1 MKRFPGHFSLATTM
15 TSTQEN
21 SGLAALFANSS
32 GPRQKPQRKQKE
44 EVKEEVEEVEDD
56 KMEVEEDDD
65 EDDEDDDED
74 DEEEEEEEDEEEEEI
89 EEPVVKKSKA
99 KKSNDS
105 ADVEDQ
111 YMAKLAE
118 EVEKEEPVVAAT
130 SDEITAEG
138 ADSDSEDEPE
148 LDVDED
154 TKKKLEATNKELD
167 KADYTIFVGNVSS
180 EVITDKT
187 VYNNFKALF
196 AAMGTVASVRFRSIS
211 FSKLLPRKVAFISQQ
226 FHSKRD
232 TVNAYIVFKNRK
244 TVKGALTLN
253 GSVFKGFHMRV
264 DSVAHPGAQDHKR
277 CVFVG
282 SLDFEEQEE
291 ALWEAFSS
299 CGDVEYVRIVR
310 DAKTNVGKGFAYVQ
324 FKDVNSV
331 EKALLLNGKG
341 INELSKSTTNKR
353 KLRVSRA
360 KSQHSQE
367 RAKQA
372 DLKNIRNA
380 RTDGLSRDEKSHF
393 GRAQSRL
400 GKAGKAQLQDIVQEG
415 LRAKKDD
422 GKVNLARSKRRGVK
436 AATGGKN
443 RVEKPGQSRAEKRK
457 AMFGTPSGGAP
468 GAGRGAPKKRLTTRS
483 QKFKQDGGIKKDGEG
498 AGDAKKD
505 GPKKKDGFKKGPKKN

>member
-1 MKRFPGHFSLATTM
+1 M
-15 TSTQEN
+15 TSTKEN

-32 GPRQKPQRKQKE
+32 GPRQKPQRADKVAKVA
-44 EVKEEVEEVEDD
+44 EVTED
-56 KMEVEEDDD
+56 KMEVEED
-65 EDDEDDDED
+65 EEEEDDD
-74 DEEEEEEEDEEEEEI
+74 EEEEEEDEEESEE
-89 EEPVVKKSKA
+89 EEEEVEPVKKSKKS
-99 KKSNDS
+99 KKDES
-105 ADVEDQ
+105 ADLEDQ

-118 EVEKEEPVVAAT
+118 EVADEEPMVAEVE
-130 SDEITAEG
+130 DEIEE
-138 ADSDSEDEPE
+138 DESDSEDEPE
-148 LDVDED
+148 LDVDEE

-180 EVITDKT
+180 EVITDKK
-187 VYNNFKALF
+187 VYTNFKALF
-196 AAMGTVASVRFRSIS
+196 SAIGTVASVRFRSIA

-232 TVNAYIVFKNRK
+232 TVNAYIVFKNVK
-244 TVKGALTLN
+244 SVKGALTLN

-282 SLDFEEQEE
+282 ALDFEEQEE

-299 CGDVEYVRIVR
+299 CGEVEYVRIVR

-331 EKALLLNGKG
+331 EQALLLNGKG

-360 KSQHSQE
+360 KSQHSQD

-372 DLKNIRNA
+372 DMKNIRNA

-436 AATGGKN
+436 AGGSKN

-457 AMFGTPSGGAP
+457 AMFGTPTSGAP
-468 GAGRGAPKKRLTTRS
+468 GGPAKKKRLTTRS
-483 QKFKQDGGIKKDGEG
+483 QKFKQDGGVKKDTDGKKDG
-498 AGDAKKD
+498 KKD
-505 GPKKKDGFKKGPKKN
+505 TKKDFKKGPKKN

>member
-1 MKRFPGHFSLATTM
+1 
-15 TSTQEN
+15 
-21 SGLAALFANSS
+21 
-32 GPRQKPQRKQKE
+32 
-44 EVKEEVEEVEDD
+44 
-56 KMEVEEDDD
+56 
-65 EDDEDDDED
+65 
-74 DEEEEEEEDEEEEEI
+74 
-89 EEPVVKKSKA
+89 
-99 KKSNDS
+99 
-105 ADVEDQ
+105 
-111 YMAKLAE
+111 MAKLAE
-118 EVEKEEPVVAAT
+118 EVAEEKPMVAETSAEEIKV
-130 SDEITAEG
+130 DEPE
-138 ADSDSEDEPE
+138 SDSEDEPE
-148 LDVDED
+148 LDVDEE

-196 AAMGTVASVRFRSIS
+196 AAIGTVASVRFRSIS

-232 TVNAYIVFKNRK
+232 TVNAYIVFKNVK
-244 TVKGALTLN
+244 SVKGALTLN

-282 SLDFEEQEE
+282 ALDFEEQEE
-291 ALWEAFSS
+291 SLWEAFSS

-310 DAKTNVGKGFAYVQ
+310 DPKTNVGKGFAYVQ

-331 EKALLLNGKG
+331 EQALLLNGKG

-372 DLKNIRNA
+372 DMKNIRNA
-380 RTDGLSRDEKSHF
+380 KTEGLSRDEKSHF

-400 GKAGKAQLQDIVQEG
+400 GKAGKAQLQSIVQEG
-415 LRAKKDD
+415 LRAKKED

-436 AATGGKN
+436 PNKN

-457 AMFGTPSGGAP
+457 AMFGTPTNGAP
-468 GAGRGAPKKRLTTRS
+468 GAGGKKKRLTTRS
-483 QKFKQDGGIKKDGEG
+483 QKFKQDGGVKKD
-498 AGDAKKD
+498 GDAKKD
-505 GPKKKDGFKKGPKKN
+505 GPKKERDGSKKGSKKN

>member
-1 MKRFPGHFSLATTM
+1 MTT
-15 TSTQEN
+15 TKEN
-21 SGLAALFANSS
+21 TGLAALFANSS
-32 GPRQKPQRKQKE
+32 GPRQKPSQPKKAE
-44 EVKEEVEEVEDD
+44 DAVEEAVETVED

-65 EDDEDDDED
+65 EEDEDEDDED
-74 DEEEEEEEDEEEEEI
+74 DEEEEEEDDEEEEE
-89 EEPVVKKSKA
+89 EPAPKKA
-99 KKSNDS
+99 KKSKKTEES
-105 ADVEDQ
+105 ADLEDQ

-118 EVEKEEPVVAAT
+118 EVGEEEPEVQEEIKL
-130 SDEITAEG
+130 DE
-138 ADSDSEDEPE
+138 SDSEDEPE
-148 LDVDED
+148 LDVDEE

-167 KADYTIFVGNVSS
+167 KADYTIFVGNVSC
-180 EVITDKT
+180 EVITDKN

-196 AAMGTVASVRFRSIS
+196 AAIGTVASIRFRSIA

-232 TVNAYIVFKNRK
+232 TVNAYVVFKNVK
-244 TVKGALTLN
+244 SVKGALTLN

-282 SLDFEEQEE
+282 ALDFEEQEE
-291 ALWEAFSS
+291 ALWEAFSQ

-331 EKALLLNGKG
+331 EQALLLNGKG
-341 INELSKSTTNKR
+341 INELSKSTTSKR

-372 DLKNIRNA
+372 DMKNIRNA
-380 RTDGLSRDEKSHF
+380 KTDGLSRDEKSHF

-400 GKAGKAQLQDIVQEG
+400 GKAGKAQLQSIVQEG

-436 AATGGKN
+436 AGKGK
-443 RVEKPGQSRAEKRK
+443 VEKPGQTRAEKRK
-457 AMFGTPSGGAP
+457 AMFGTPTTGGAP
-468 GAGRGAPKKRLTTRS
+468 KKKRLTTRS
-483 QKFKQDGGIKKDGEG
+483 QKFKADGGIKKDGAEKT
-498 AGDAKKD
+498 DKKDKKD
-505 GPKKKDGFKKGPKKN
+505 GKKAKKN

>member
-1 MKRFPGHFSLATTM
+1 MTT
-15 TSTQEN
+15 TKEN

-32 GPRQKPQRKQKE
+32 GPRQKPQKAEKVE
-44 EVKEEVEEVEDD
+44 ETVTEVEEVAEEDA
-56 KMEVEEDDD
+56 EEDDD
-65 EDDEDDDED
+65 ED
-74 DEEEEEEEDEEEEEI
+74 EDEEDSEDESESEMEI
-89 EEPVVKKSKA
+89 DEPAPKKT
-99 KKSNDS
+99 KKKVES
-105 ADVEDQ
+105 ADLEDQ

-118 EVEKEEPVVAAT
+118 EVGPEEEDKK
-130 SDEITAEG
+130 DEIEAE
-138 ADSDSEDEPE
+138 SDSEDEPE
-148 LDVDED
+148 LDVDEA
-154 TKKKLEATNKELD
+154 TKKKLEETNKELD
-167 KADYTIFVGNVSS
+167 KADYTIFVGNVSC
-180 EVITDKT
+180 EVITDKA
-187 VYNNFKALF
+187 VYTNFKALF
-196 AAMGTVASVRFRSIS
+196 ASIGTVASIRFRSIA

-232 TVNAYIVFKNRK
+232 TVNAYIVFKNVK
-244 TVKGALTLN
+244 SVKGALNLN

-282 SLDFEEQEE
+282 ALDFEEQEE
-291 ALWEAFSS
+291 ALWEAFSP
-299 CGDVEYVRIVR
+299 CGEVEYVRIVR
-310 DAKTNVGKGFAYVQ
+310 DAKTNMGKGFAYVQ

-331 EKALLLNGKG
+331 EKALLLSGKG

-360 KSQHSQE
+360 KSQHSQD

-372 DLKNIRNA
+372 DMKNIRNA

-422 GKVNLARSKRRGVK
+422 GKVNLARGKKRGPNP
-436 AATGGKN
+436 KN

-457 AMFGTPSGGAP
+457 AIFGAP
-468 GAGRGAPKKRLTTRS
+468 STTGGVPGAPKKKRLTTRS
-483 QKFKQDGGIKKDGEG
+483 QKFKQDGGVKKDGE
-498 AGDAKKD
+498 AKVADKKPERKD
-505 GPKKKDGFKKGPKKN
+505 RKKFVKKN